1 MTQYILYL
9 LVAAAVV
16 FLSIK
21 ASKYIDLI
29 DQKSSLSGAFL
40 GGVLLSAVTSLPEL
54 FTSISATLLLS
65 KPSLCMGN
73 ILGSNI
79 FNLVVLAVMFLL
91 FLKCSH
97 SAKLA
102 KGHNFVIFYC
112 LVTYAA
118 IALNM
123 FLPEIF
129 DFHIL
134 SLSVTSIVIVI
145 AYALGVKDLSAE
157 DGTTPS
163 VEESVVEESSLTMRG
178 IIFRFVLCSIG
189 LVGLSIWLTY
199 LSDDIATSLGMG
211 AGLAGAL
218 FLGVATSL
226 PELSSTVTLFR
237 LGNYNIAVGNIVGS
251 CLFNM
256 IILTV
261 ADLLWLK
268 GTIYDFA
275 DGNVA
280 QMLGFGA
287 VAMVATLWSLKGKT
301 RTSKVISA
309 LIVVACYVAFLVL

>member
-65 KPSLCMGN
+65 KPGLCMGN

-79 FNLVVLAVMFLL
+79 FNLVVLAVMFII
-91 FLKCSH
+91 FLKS
-97 SAKLA
+97 SYAAKLS
-102 KGHNFVIFYC
+102 KGHNFVILYC
-112 LVTYAA
+112 LVTYVA

-123 FLPEIF
+123 LLPEVF
-129 DFHIL
+129 DFHVL
-134 SLSVTSIVIVI
+134 TLSVTSIVIVV
-145 AYALGVKDLSAE
+145 AYALGVKYLSGEESENSAE
-157 DGTTPS
+157 
-163 VEESVVEESSLTMRG
+163 EESEESSLTMRG

-237 LGNYNIAVGNIVGS
+237 LRNYNIAVGNIVGS

-256 IILTV
+256 IILTI
-261 ADLLWLK
+261 ADLLWVK
-268 GTIYDFA
+268 GTIYDFS

-287 VAMVATLWSLKGKT
+287 VAMVATLCALKGKS
-301 RTSKVISA
+301 RLAKVVWS
-309 LIVVACYVAFLVL
+309 LVVMACYFAFLVL

>member
-1 MTQYILYL
+1 MTQYILYI
-9 LVAAAVV
+9 LVAATVV
-16 FLSIK
+16 WLSVK
-21 ASKYIDLI
+21 ASHYIDLI

-54 FTSISATLLLS
+54 FTSISATVLLA
-65 KPSLCMGN
+65 KPSLCLGN

-79 FNLVVLAVMFLL
+79 FNLVVLAVMFVL
-91 FLKCSH
+91 FVRSSH
-97 SAKLA
+97 AARLA
-102 KGHNFVIFYC
+102 KGHQMVIVYC

-118 IALNM
+118 LALNM
-123 FLPEIF
+123 FLPEVF

-134 SLSVTSIVIVI
+134 SLSVSSIIIVIC
-145 AYALGVKDLSAE
+145 YALGVKYLSGE
-157 DGTTPS
+157 DGGEGKS
-163 VEESVVEESSLTMRG
+163 EMQDDSSLTMRG
-178 IIFRFVLCSIG
+178 IVVRFVLCSVG

-237 LGNYNIAVGNIVGS
+237 LKNYNVAVGNIVGS

-261 ADLLWLK
+261 ADLLWFK

-275 DGNVA
+275 DGNIG

-287 VAMVATLWSLKGKT
+287 VAMVATMGALATKTKVGKIA
-301 RTSKVISA
+301 TS

>member
-1 MTQYILYL
+1 MTQYIFYL

-16 FLSIK
+16 YLSIK

-65 KPSLCMGN
+65 KPGLCMGN

-79 FNLVVLAVMFLL
+79 FNLVILAVMFLL
-91 FLKCSH
+91 FLKS
-97 SAKLA
+97 SYAAKLA
-102 KGHNFVIFYC
+102 KGHNFVILYC

-123 FLPEIF
+123 LLPKVF
-129 DFHIL
+129 DFHVL
-134 SLSVTSIVIVI
+134 SLGVTSIVIVV
-145 AYALGVKDLSAE
+145 AYALGVKYLSGEDGESSAE
-157 DGTTPS
+157 EDG
-163 VEESVVEESSLTMRG
+163 EDDSSLTMRG

-199 LSDDIATSLGMG
+199 LSDGIATSLGMG

-237 LGNYNIAVGNIVGS
+237 LRNYNIAVGNIVGS

-268 GTIYDFA
+268 GTIYDFS

-287 VAMVATLWSLKGKT
+287 VAMVATLCALKGKS
-301 RTSKVISA
+301 RLAKVVFS
-309 LIVVACYVAFLVL
+309 LVVVACYFAFLVL

>member
-1 MTQYILYL
+1 MTQYILYI

-16 FLSIK
+16 WLSVK
-21 ASKYIDLI
+21 ASHYIDLI

-54 FTSISATLLLS
+54 FTSISATVLLA
-65 KPSLCMGN
+65 KPSLCLGN

-79 FNLVVLAVMFLL
+79 FNLVVLAVMFVL
-91 FLKCSH
+91 FVRSSH
-97 SAKLA
+97 AARLA
-102 KGHNFVIFYC
+102 KGHQMVLVYC

-118 IALNM
+118 LALNM
-123 FLPEIF
+123 FLPKVF
-129 DFHIL
+129 DFHVL
-134 SLSVTSIVIVI
+134 SLSVSSIIIVIC
-145 AYALGVKDLSAE
+145 YALGVKYLSGE
-157 DGTTPS
+157 DGGEGKSETQDD
-163 VEESVVEESSLTMRG
+163 SSLTMRG
-178 IIFRFVLCSIG
+178 IVVRFVLCSVG

-237 LGNYNIAVGNIVGS
+237 LKNYNVAVGNIVGS

-261 ADLLWLK
+261 ADLLWFK

-275 DGNVA
+275 DGNIG

-287 VAMVATLWSLKGKT
+287 VAMVATMGALATKTKVGK
-301 RTSKVISA
+301 VVASA
-309 LIVVACYVAFLVL
+309 VVVACYLAFLVL

>member
-1 MTQYILYL
+1 MTQYILYI
-9 LVAAAVV
+9 LVAATVV
-16 FLSIK
+16 WLSVK
-21 ASKYIDLI
+21 ASHYIDLI

-54 FTSISATLLLS
+54 FTSISATVLLA
-65 KPSLCMGN
+65 KPSLCLGN

-79 FNLVVLAVMFLL
+79 FNLVVLAVMFVL
-91 FLKCSH
+91 FVRSSH
-97 SAKLA
+97 AARLA
-102 KGHNFVIFYC
+102 KGHQMVLVYC

-123 FLPEIF
+123 FLPKVF

-134 SLSVTSIVIVI
+134 SLSVSSIIIVIC
-145 AYALGVKDLSAE
+145 YALGVKYLSGE
-157 DGTTPS
+157 DGGEGKSETQDD
-163 VEESVVEESSLTMRG
+163 SSLTMRG
-178 IIFRFVLCSIG
+178 IVVRFVLCSVG

-237 LGNYNIAVGNIVGS
+237 LKNYNVAVGNIVGS

-261 ADLLWLK
+261 ADLLWFK

-275 DGNVA
+275 DGNIG

-287 VAMVATLWSLKGKT
+287 VAMVATMGALATKTKVGKVVA
-301 RTSKVISA
+301 SVV
-309 LIVVACYVAFLVL
+309 VVACYLAFLVL

>member
-1 MTQYILYL
+1 MTQYILYI
-9 LVAAAVV
+9 LVAATVV
-16 FLSIK
+16 WLSVK
-21 ASKYIDLI
+21 ASHYIDLI

-54 FTSISATLLLS
+54 FTSISATVLLA
-65 KPSLCMGN
+65 KPSLCLGN

-79 FNLVVLAVMFLL
+79 FNLVVLAVMFVL
-91 FLKCSH
+91 FVRSSH
-97 SAKLA
+97 AARLA
-102 KGHNFVIFYC
+102 KGHQMVIVYC

-123 FLPEIF
+123 FLPEVF
-129 DFHIL
+129 DFHVL
-134 SLSVTSIVIVI
+134 SLSVSSIIIVIC
-145 AYALGVKDLSAE
+145 YALGVKYLSGE
-157 DGTTPS
+157 DGGEGKSETQDD
-163 VEESVVEESSLTMRG
+163 SSLTMRG
-178 IIFRFVLCSIG
+178 IVVRFVLCSVG

-237 LGNYNIAVGNIVGS
+237 LKNYNVAVGNIVGS

-261 ADLLWLK
+261 ADLLWFK

-275 DGNVA
+275 DGNIG

-287 VAMVATLWSLKGKT
+287 VAMVATMGALATKTKVGK
-301 RTSKVISA
+301 VVASA
-309 LIVVACYVAFLVL
+309 VVVACYLAFLVL

>member
-1 MTQYILYL
+1 MTQYILYI

-16 FLSIK
+16 WLSVK
-21 ASKYIDLI
+21 ASHYIDLI

-54 FTSISATLLLS
+54 FTSISATVLLA
-65 KPSLCMGN
+65 KPSLCLGN

-79 FNLVVLAVMFLL
+79 FNLVVLAVMFVL
-91 FLKCSH
+91 FVRSSH
-97 SAKLA
+97 AARLA
-102 KGHNFVIFYC
+102 KGHQMVLVYC

-123 FLPEIF
+123 FLPEVF

-134 SLSVTSIVIVI
+134 SLSVSSIIIVIC
-145 AYALGVKDLSAE
+145 YALGVKYLSGE
-157 DGTTPS
+157 DGGEGKSETQDD
-163 VEESVVEESSLTMRG
+163 SSLTMRG
-178 IIFRFVLCSIG
+178 IVVRFVLCSVG

-237 LGNYNIAVGNIVGS
+237 LKNYNVAVGNIVGS

-261 ADLLWLK
+261 ADLLWFK

-275 DGNVA
+275 DGNIG

-287 VAMVATLWSLKGKT
+287 VAMVATMGALATKTKVGK
-301 RTSKVISA
+301 VVASA
-309 LIVVACYVAFLVL
+309 VVVACYLAFLVL

>member
-1 MTQYILYL
+1 MTQYILYI
-9 LVAAAVV
+9 LVAATVV
-16 FLSIK
+16 WLSVK
-21 ASKYIDLI
+21 ASHYIDLI

-54 FTSISATLLLS
+54 FTSISATVLLA
-65 KPSLCMGN
+65 KPSLCLGN

-79 FNLVVLAVMFLL
+79 FNLVVLAVMFVL
-91 FLKCSH
+91 FVRSSH
-97 SAKLA
+97 AARLA
-102 KGHNFVIFYC
+102 KGHQMVLVYC

-123 FLPEIF
+123 FLPEVF
-129 DFHIL
+129 DFHVL
-134 SLSVTSIVIVI
+134 SLSVSSIIIVIC
-145 AYALGVKDLSAE
+145 YALGVKYLSGE
-157 DGTTPS
+157 DGG
-163 VEESVVEESSLTMRG
+163 ESGEQEQSDSTLTMRG
-178 IIFRFVLCSIG
+178 IVVRFVLCSVG

-237 LGNYNIAVGNIVGS
+237 LKNYNVAVGNIVGS

-261 ADLLWLK
+261 ADLLWFK

-275 DGNVA
+275 DGNIG

-287 VAMVATLWSLKGKT
+287 VAMVATMGALASKTKVGK
-301 RTSKVISA
+301 VVASA
-309 LIVVACYVAFLVL
+309 VVVACYLAFLVL

>member
-29 DQKSSLSGAFL
+29 DQKSNLSGAFL

-79 FNLVVLAVMFLL
+79 FNLVVLAVMFIL
-91 FLKCSH
+91 FLKSSH

-123 FLPEIF
+123 LLPKLF

-145 AYALGVKDLSAE
+145 AYALGVKYLS
-157 DGTTPS
+157 G
-163 VEESVVEESSLTMRG
+163 EESENSTEDKGDESTLTMRG
-178 IIFRFVLCSIG
+178 IIFRFVLCSVG

-237 LGNYNIAVGNIVGS
+237 LRNYNIAVGNIVGS

-256 IILTV
+256 IILTI
-261 ADLLWLK
+261 ADLLWFK
-268 GTIYDFA
+268 GTIYDFT

-287 VAMVATLWSLKGKT
+287 IAMVATLWSLKGKS
-301 RTSKVISA
+301 RLSKVLSA

>member
-1 MTQYILYL
+1 MTQYILYI
-9 LVAAAVV
+9 LVAATVV
-16 FLSIK
+16 WLSVK
-21 ASKYIDLI
+21 ASHYIDLI

-54 FTSISATLLLS
+54 FTSISATVLLA
-65 KPSLCMGN
+65 KPSLCLGN

-79 FNLVVLAVMFLL
+79 FNLVVLAVMFVL
-91 FLKCSH
+91 FVRSSH
-97 SAKLA
+97 AARLA
-102 KGHNFVIFYC
+102 KGHQMVLVYC

-118 IALNM
+118 LALNM
-123 FLPEIF
+123 FLPKVF

-134 SLSVTSIVIVI
+134 SLSVSSIIIVIC
-145 AYALGVKDLSAE
+145 YALGVKYLSGE
-157 DGTTPS
+157 DGGEGKSETQDD
-163 VEESVVEESSLTMRG
+163 SSLTMRG
-178 IIFRFVLCSIG
+178 IVVRFVLCSVG

-237 LGNYNIAVGNIVGS
+237 LKNYNVAVGNIVGS

-261 ADLLWLK
+261 ADLLWFK

-275 DGNVA
+275 DGNIG

-287 VAMVATLWSLKGKT
+287 VAMVATMGALATKTKVGK
-301 RTSKVISA
+301 VVASA
-309 LIVVACYVAFLVL
+309 VVVACYLAFLVL

>member
-1 MTQYILYL
+1 MTQYILYI
-9 LVAAAVV
+9 LVAATVV
-16 FLSIK
+16 WLSVK
-21 ASKYIDLI
+21 ASHYIDLI

-54 FTSISATLLLS
+54 FTSISATVLLA
-65 KPSLCMGN
+65 KPSLCLGN

-79 FNLVVLAVMFLL
+79 FNLVVLAVMFVL
-91 FLKCSH
+91 FVRSSH
-97 SAKLA
+97 AARLA
-102 KGHNFVIFYC
+102 KGHQMVLVYC

-118 IALNM
+118 LALNM
-123 FLPEIF
+123 FLPEVF
-129 DFHIL
+129 DFHVL
-134 SLSVTSIVIVI
+134 SLSVSSIIIVIC
-145 AYALGVKDLSAE
+145 YALGVKYLSGE
-157 DGTTPS
+157 DGGEGKSETQDD
-163 VEESVVEESSLTMRG
+163 SSLTMRG
-178 IIFRFVLCSIG
+178 IVVRFVLCSVG

-237 LGNYNIAVGNIVGS
+237 LKNYNVAVGNIVGS

-261 ADLLWLK
+261 ADLLWFK

-275 DGNVA
+275 DSNIG

-287 VAMVATLWSLKGKT
+287 VAMVATMGALATKTKVGKIA
-301 RTSKVISA
+301 TS

>member
-1 MTQYILYL
+1 MTQYILYI
-9 LVAAAVV
+9 LVAATVV
-16 FLSIK
+16 WLSVK
-21 ASKYIDLI
+21 ASHYIDLI

-54 FTSISATLLLS
+54 FTSISATVLLA
-65 KPSLCMGN
+65 KPSLCLGN

-79 FNLVVLAVMFLL
+79 FNLVVLAVMFVL
-91 FLKCSH
+91 FVRSSH
-97 SAKLA
+97 AARLA
-102 KGHNFVIFYC
+102 KGHQMVIVYC

-118 IALNM
+118 LALNM
-123 FLPEIF
+123 FLPKVF

-134 SLSVTSIVIVI
+134 SLSVSSIIIVIC
-145 AYALGVKDLSAE
+145 YALGVKYLSGE
-157 DGTTPS
+157 DGG
-163 VEESVVEESSLTMRG
+163 EGESEVQDDSSLTMRG
-178 IIFRFVLCSIG
+178 IVVRFVLCSVG

-237 LGNYNIAVGNIVGS
+237 LKNYNVAVGNIVGS

-261 ADLLWLK
+261 ADLLWFK

-275 DGNVA
+275 DGNIG
-280 QMLGFGA
+280 QMLAFGA
-287 VAMVATLWSLKGKT
+287 VAMVATMGALATKTKVGK
-301 RTSKVISA
+301 VVASA
-309 LIVVACYVAFLVL
+309 VVVACYLAFLVL

>member
-65 KPSLCMGN
+65 KPGLCMGN

-91 FLKCSH
+91 FLKS
-97 SAKLA
+97 SYAAKLA
-102 KGHNFVIFYC
+102 KGHNFVILYC

-123 FLPEIF
+123 FFPKVF
-129 DFHIL
+129 DYHIL

-145 AYALGVKDLSAE
+145 AYALGVKYLSGEESESSAE
-157 DGTTPS
+157 EGD
-163 VEESVVEESSLTMRG
+163 EDESSLTMRG

-237 LGNYNIAVGNIVGS
+237 LRNYNIAVGNIVGS

-256 IILTV
+256 IILTI
-261 ADLLWLK
+261 ADLLWFK
-268 GTIYDFA
+268 GTIYDFS

-287 VAMVATLWSLKGKT
+287 AAMVATLCALRGKSRLSKVVWSL
-301 RTSKVISA
+301 V
-309 LIVVACYVAFLVL
+309 VVACYFAFLVL

>member
-16 FLSIK
+16 LLSIK

-65 KPSLCMGN
+65 KPGLCMGN

-91 FLKCSH
+91 FLKS
-97 SAKLA
+97 SYAAKLA
-102 KGHNFVIFYC
+102 KGHNFVILYC

-123 FLPEIF
+123 FFPKVF
-129 DFHIL
+129 DYHIL

-145 AYALGVKDLSAE
+145 AYALGVKYLSGEESESSAE
-157 DGTTPS
+157 EGD
-163 VEESVVEESSLTMRG
+163 EDESSLTMRG

-237 LGNYNIAVGNIVGS
+237 LRNYNIAVGNIVGS

-256 IILTV
+256 IILTI
-261 ADLLWLK
+261 ADLLWFK
-268 GTIYDFA
+268 GTIYDFS

-287 VAMVATLWSLKGKT
+287 VAMVATLCALRGKSRLSKVVWSL
-301 RTSKVISA
+301 V
-309 LIVVACYVAFLVL
+309 VVACYFAFLVL

>member
-1 MTQYILYL
+1 MTQYILYI

-16 FLSIK
+16 WLSVK
-21 ASKYIDLI
+21 ASHYIDLI

-54 FTSISATLLLS
+54 FTSISATVLLA
-65 KPSLCMGN
+65 KPSLCLGN

-79 FNLVVLAVMFLL
+79 FNLVVLAVMFVL
-91 FLKCSH
+91 FVRSSH
-97 SAKLA
+97 AARLA
-102 KGHNFVIFYC
+102 KGHQMVLVYC

-123 FLPEIF
+123 FLPKVF

-134 SLSVTSIVIVI
+134 SLSVSSIIIVIC
-145 AYALGVKDLSAE
+145 YALGVKYLSGE
-157 DGTTPS
+157 DGGEGKSETQDD
-163 VEESVVEESSLTMRG
+163 SSLTMRG
-178 IIFRFVLCSIG
+178 IVVRFVLCSVG

-237 LGNYNIAVGNIVGS
+237 LKNYNVAVGNIVGS

-261 ADLLWLK
+261 ADLLWFK

-275 DGNVA
+275 DGNIG

-287 VAMVATLWSLKGKT
+287 VAMVATMGALATKTKVGK
-301 RTSKVISA
+301 VVASA
-309 LIVVACYVAFLVL
+309 VVVACYLAFLVL

>member
-1 MTQYILYL
+1 MTQYILYI
-9 LVAAAVV
+9 LVAATVV
-16 FLSIK
+16 WLSVK
-21 ASKYIDLI
+21 ASHYIDLI

-54 FTSISATLLLS
+54 FTSISATVLLA
-65 KPSLCMGN
+65 KPSLCLGN

-79 FNLVVLAVMFLL
+79 FNLVVLAVMFVL
-91 FLKCSH
+91 FVRSSH
-97 SAKLA
+97 AARLA
-102 KGHNFVIFYC
+102 KGHQMVIVYC

-123 FLPEIF
+123 FLPKVF
-129 DFHIL
+129 DFHVL
-134 SLSVTSIVIVI
+134 SLSVSSIIIVIC
-145 AYALGVKDLSAE
+145 YALGVKYLSGE
-157 DGTTPS
+157 DGGEGKSETQDD
-163 VEESVVEESSLTMRG
+163 SSLTMRG
-178 IIFRFVLCSIG
+178 IVVRFVLCSVG

-237 LGNYNIAVGNIVGS
+237 LKNYNVAVGNIVGS

-261 ADLLWLK
+261 ADLLWFK

-275 DGNVA
+275 DGNIG

-287 VAMVATLWSLKGKT
+287 VAMVATMGALASKTKVGK
-301 RTSKVISA
+301 VVASA
-309 LIVVACYVAFLVL
+309 VVVACYLAFLVL

>member
-65 KPSLCMGN
+65 KPGLCMGN

-79 FNLVVLAVMFLL
+79 FNLVVLAVMFLF
-91 FLKCSH
+91 FLKS
-97 SAKLA
+97 SYAAKLA
-102 KGHNFVIFYC
+102 KGHNFVILYC

-123 FLPEIF
+123 FFPKVF
-129 DFHIL
+129 DYHIL

-145 AYALGVKDLSAE
+145 AYALGVKYLSGEESESSAE
-157 DGTTPS
+157 EGD
-163 VEESVVEESSLTMRG
+163 EDESSLTMRG

-237 LGNYNIAVGNIVGS
+237 LRNYNIAVGNIVGS

-256 IILTV
+256 IILTI
-261 ADLLWLK
+261 ADLLWFK
-268 GTIYDFA
+268 GTIYDFS

-287 VAMVATLWSLKGKT
+287 AAMVATLCALRGKSRLSKVVWSL
-301 RTSKVISA
+301 V
-309 LIVVACYVAFLVL
+309 VVACYFAFLVL

>member
-1 MTQYILYL
+1 MTQYILYI
-9 LVAAAVV
+9 LVAATVV
-16 FLSIK
+16 WLSVK
-21 ASKYIDLI
+21 ASHYIDLI

-54 FTSISATLLLS
+54 FTSISATVLLA
-65 KPSLCMGN
+65 KPSLCLGN

-79 FNLVVLAVMFLL
+79 FNLVVLAVMFVL
-91 FLKCSH
+91 FVRSSH
-97 SAKLA
+97 AARLA
-102 KGHNFVIFYC
+102 KGHQMVIVYC

-118 IALNM
+118 LALNM
-123 FLPEIF
+123 FLPKVF

-134 SLSVTSIVIVI
+134 SLSVSSIIIVIC
-145 AYALGVKDLSAE
+145 YALGVKYLSGE
-157 DGTTPS
+157 DGGEGKSETQDD
-163 VEESVVEESSLTMRG
+163 SSLTMRG
-178 IIFRFVLCSIG
+178 IVVRFVLCSVG

-237 LGNYNIAVGNIVGS
+237 LKNYNVAVGNIVGS

-261 ADLLWLK
+261 ADLLWFK

-275 DGNVA
+275 DGNIG
-280 QMLGFGA
+280 QMLAFGA
-287 VAMVATLWSLKGKT
+287 VAMVATMGALASKTKVGK
-301 RTSKVISA
+301 VVASA
-309 LIVVACYVAFLVL
+309 VVVACYLAFLVL

>member
-9 LVAAAVV
+9 MVAAAVV

-54 FTSISATLLLS
+54 FTSISATLLLA
-65 KPSLCMGN
+65 KPGLCMGN

-91 FLKCSH
+91 FLKS
-97 SAKLA
+97 SYAAKLA
-102 KGHNFVIFYC
+102 KGHNFVILYC
-112 LVTYAA
+112 LVTYVA
-118 IALNM
+118 IVLNM
-123 FLPEIF
+123 FLPKIF
-129 DFHIL
+129 DFHVL
-134 SLSVTSIVIVI
+134 SLSVTSIVIII
-145 AYALGVKDLSAE
+145 AYVLGVKYLSGEESESSAE
-157 DGTTPS
+157 EGG
-163 VEESVVEESSLTMRG
+163 EEESSLTMRG

-237 LGNYNIAVGNIVGS
+237 LRNYNIAVGNIVGS

-261 ADLLWLK
+261 ADLLWFK
-268 GTIYDFA
+268 GTIYDFS

-287 VAMVATLWSLKGKT
+287 VAMVATLCALKGKT
-301 RTSKVISA
+301 RLAKVVFS
-309 LIVVACYVAFLVL
+309 LIVVACYFAFLVL

>member
-1 MTQYILYL
+1 MTQYILYI
-9 LVAAAVV
+9 LVAATVV
-16 FLSIK
+16 WLSVK
-21 ASKYIDLI
+21 ASHYIDLI

-54 FTSISATLLLS
+54 FTSISATVLLA
-65 KPSLCMGN
+65 KPSLCLGN

-79 FNLVVLAVMFLL
+79 FNLVVLAVMFVL
-91 FLKCSH
+91 FVRSSH
-97 SAKLA
+97 AARLA
-102 KGHNFVIFYC
+102 KGHQMVLVYC

-118 IALNM
+118 LALNM
-123 FLPEIF
+123 FLPEVF
-129 DFHIL
+129 DFHVL
-134 SLSVTSIVIVI
+134 SLSVSSIIIVIC
-145 AYALGVKDLSAE
+145 YALGVKYLSGE
-157 DGTTPS
+157 DGGEGKSETQDD
-163 VEESVVEESSLTMRG
+163 SSLTMRG
-178 IIFRFVLCSIG
+178 IVVRFVLCSVG

-237 LGNYNIAVGNIVGS
+237 LKNYNVAVGNIVGS

-261 ADLLWLK
+261 ADLLWFK

-275 DGNVA
+275 DSNIG

-287 VAMVATLWSLKGKT
+287 VAMVATMGALATKTKVGK
-301 RTSKVISA
+301 VVASA
-309 LIVVACYVAFLVL
+309 VVVACYLAFLVI